1 MIGGNWNAGL
11 HCHTDRREAWS
22 PTRMHAGA
30 GKCTPASTHRC
41 YSALF
46 SPLCSSDQACAHR
59 PNKSST
65 VVMLML
71 VFVCLELPVMS
82 FPVLGAP
89 KQKDTKVEEDVL
101 EKLEEAPQRTRMKR
115 IIMRCYVSHF
125 ITLIAQH
132 NPVLEGCT
140 GALGRSL
147 CQDLEAQVSL
157 IP

>member
-1 MIGGNWNAGL
+1 MQAYTATQIDARPGRPL
-11 HCHTDRREAWS
+11 V
-22 PTRMHAGA
+22 
-30 GKCTPASTHRC
+30 CTPASTHRC

-82 FPVLGAP
+82 FPALGAP

-101 EKLEEAPQRTRMKR
+101 EKLEEAPQRARMKR
-115 IIMRCYVSHF
+115 IMMRCYVSHF